1 MITDNEL
8 KALIQLL
15 DDPDDAIFIH
25 VREKLLTLGLEV
37 IPKLE
42 DNWEI
47 AEEVLVQ
54 QRIENLIHTIKSH
67 DIHQQLTNWKDMGG
81 QNLLNGA
88 ILVAKYQYHN
98 INEDKIRSKINQIKQ
113 DVWIELNDDLTALEK
128 IKVMNHI
135 IFNLH
140 DFQGNKENFHAP
152 KNSFINRVLETKKG
166 TPLSIGIVY
175 AIIAQG
181 LDIPVYGVNL
191 PHHFILAYE
200 DQLLATFAPEELA
213 NPGILF
219 YINTFNKGAVFGKQD
234 VLEFLKQINVEPEE
248 KYFKPCNNIDIIK
261 RMVTNISYAFQ
272 KAEKPEKEA
281 HFKKLLDIF
290 KS

>member
-213 NPGILF
+213 TPGILF